1 MDLKTFVYLE
11 SKTDKELFELV
22 AEINNPNLGDDS
34 SLRIACI
41 EIFGRFDL
49 TFVLAILPICAYV
62 LSQRLQ
68 TANDI
73 IVDLLSDIEYK
84 DSLHGKGLV

>member
-1 MDLKTFVYLE
+1 MDIKTLYYLE
-11 SKTDKELFELV
+11 SKTDKELFEIV
-22 AEINNPNLGDDS
+22 AEINNPNLDDDS
-34 SLRIACI
+34 LLRIACI
-41 EIFGRFDL
+41 EIFNRFDFTL
-49 TFVLAILPICAYV
+49 VLAILSICSYV